1 MNLKKFKKQLV
12 RKLPKWIRT
21 RVVRHHFPPVSLNLD
36 HIVFK
41 PAETFDEYIKS
52 FRLVHDVYV
61 DAGYIEPSSSALRII
76 PHHSHKDSRVFL
88 GMYCN
93 GDQEIPIYS
102 LSIFPDSKEEGLPM
116 DLAFKDELDKLRA
129 QSRFLAEAGCL
140 ASEPLFRKND
150 MNIPMLGN
158 RIMQLYARKHLDADD
173 LVITVH
179 PKFQWIYEDILMFE
193 KLGEIKEYA
202 YVKNNPAVA
211 MRLNLRTFEQRYRQV
226 YGAKPMEK
234 NLHHFFFKGESESTY
249 LPSKESVESRELFNT
264 LLLYYLSTS
273 KNGG

>member
-1 MNLKKFKKQLV
+1 MNLKQLKKQLIK
-12 RKLPKWIRT
+12 KLPKYIRARVT
-21 RVVRHHFPPVSLNLD
+21 RHLFPPVTLNLEN
-36 HIVFK
+36 IVFK

-76 PHHSHKDSRVFL
+76 PHHSHPDSRVFI

-93 GDQEIPIYS
+93 GDQDIPIYS
-102 LSIFPDSKEEGLPM
+102 LSIFPDSKEDGLPM
-116 DLAFKDELDKLRA
+116 DLAFKDELDRLRA
-129 QSRFLAEAGCL
+129 QGRSLAEAGCL

-158 RIMQLYARKHLDADD
+158 RILQLYAREHLDVDD

-179 PKFQWIYEDILMFE
+179 PKFQWLYEDILMFE

-211 MRLNLRTFEQRYRQV
+211 MRLNLRTFEGRYRRV

-234 NLHHFFFKGESESTY
+234 NLHHFFFTGKSESTC
-249 LPSKESVESRELFNT
+249 LPSKESVETRELFNM
-264 LLLYYLSTS
+264 LSFYYLAVQ
-273 KNGG
+273 NRG